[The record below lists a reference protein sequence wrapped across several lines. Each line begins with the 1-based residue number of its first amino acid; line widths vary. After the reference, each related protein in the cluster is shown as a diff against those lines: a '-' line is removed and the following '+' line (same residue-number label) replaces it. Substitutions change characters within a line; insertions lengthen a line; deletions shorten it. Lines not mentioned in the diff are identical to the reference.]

1 MANNEPNEF
10 DEEEGNFVV
19 LNNKKLF
26 KRTMWSKNA
35 AEFLNGVTLSL
46 DVTFGYFQIP
56 IRKNVYFVAEDTL
69 IFLAG
74 KHIIEYD
81 IIRKK
86 QTYLLKNLDDETI
99 VAMNY
104 YMNKKHVLSVAVALK
119 STSRVLPQVKIY
131 SKAKNFSYSL
141 VHAHL
146 SPNANILDIS
156 FFMKSK
162 FLLSLVENEHKY
174 QITIWHIAKEKI
186 ITHIEVDEKLDK
198 ICLSPLNNDE
208 FSLSG
213 PHYLKVW
220 NFNFSDK
227 NLSVKPTS
235 YLRDKEEV
243 LVDHCWISSTPF
255 LIILTGNNEI
265 LAYKHSDLIQTYKLS
280 LTKKDLEQAFSSN
293 MEDKPKRNQNNDQ
306 NVTECFF
313 SCVCA
318 TNRGFACGVSGAGMI
333 ALFDIDKSE
342 KIIHKGNF
350 KMKEDGIDR
359 IERIHSLNTSPDD
372 MYIAL
377 SMVYTTKRLTNEEGG
392 KMITNE
398 GTVKDFKR
406 LELSI
411 FNIAVVDAIR
421 TAYKDPFEP
430 LFEKGVHKG
439 NIVNISSTPT
449 RSIIASLG
457 EDYYVKLWEY
467 GQEFKGIY
475 SEYFHEN
482 PLSISLHP
490 LSIQIAIGFTEGV
503 AVYYLL
509 DDSFRE
515 AHRDNLKDC
524 TAVAYSDGGNLL
536 AASHHQDNRY
546 LVLIYNSY
554 NFEKVMEMGG
564 HNGNLKEILWS
575 SNDTMLITSC
585 NQGILFCWTLSKV
598 NDDKVEHVC
607 DKKYKYNAV
616 TYDIEWDLIVAC
628 CADSKLRLF
637 SDKGQSQVFEYDT
650 NPYQFTSVLICKKM
664 NVILFGTSAGSIR
677 VYLWPIYDFSLT
689 TLEFIEFPIHQ
700 GSLNNIKISP
710 DFQYLITSSEDSS
723 IFLSR
728 IREFADGHDVSA
740 LDMLSAMN
748 NKQKNKEFMG
758 KVSNAFSLNSICLTS
773 KSSHDVRKLNNLKFF
788 KKLIYTFYTLY
799 MLFLLKFYFL
809 MIY

>member
-1 MANNEPNEF
+1 MSMNEPINEF
-10 DEEEGNFVV
+10 DEEEGNFVL

-46 DVTFGYFQIP
+46 DVSFGYSQAP

-69 IFLAG
+69 IFLSG

-86 QTYLLKNLDDETI
+86 ETYLLKNLDDESI

-131 SKAKNFSYSL
+131 SKTKNFSYSL

-146 SPNANILDIS
+146 SPNANILDVS

-174 QITIWHIAKEKI
+174 QIVIWHIAKEKI
-186 ITHIEVDEKLDK
+186 LAHIDVDEQLDK

-213 PHYLKVW
+213 KHYLKVW
-220 NFNFSDK
+220 NFNVAEK
-227 NLSVKPTS
+227 NLSVKPTNF
-235 YLRDKEEV
+235 LKEKEDV
-243 LVDHCWISSTPF
+243 LVDHCWIPNTPF
-255 LIILTGNNEI
+255 LIIVTGNNEI
-265 LAYKHSDLIQTYKLS
+265 LNYKHSDLLQTFKLN
-280 LTKKDLEQAFSSN
+280 LTKKDLELAFSSN
-293 MEDKPKRNQNNDQ
+293 MEDKPKRNQAHDQ
-306 NVTECFF
+306 NTVECYV

-318 TNRGFACGVSGAGMI
+318 TNRGFACGVVGAGLI
-333 ALFDIDKSE
+333 ALFDLDKSE
-342 KIIHKGNF
+342 RIIHKGNF

-359 IERIHSLNTSPDD
+359 IERIHSLHTSPDD

-377 SMVYTTKRLTNEEGG
+377 SLMYTSKRINSEEAGKLMINED
-392 KMITNE
+392 IS
-398 GTVKDFKR
+398 KDFRR
-406 LELSI
+406 LELCI

-439 NIVNISSTPT
+439 NIVNLSITPT
-449 RSIIASLG
+449 RSILASLG

-475 SEYFHEN
+475 SEYFHES

-490 LSIQIAIGFTEGV
+490 LSIQIAIGFSEGV
-503 AVYYLL
+503 RVYYLL
-509 DDSFRE
+509 DDSLKE

-536 AASHHQDNRY
+536 AASNHQDNRY
-546 LVLIYNSY
+546 LILIYNPY
-554 NFEKVMEMGG
+554 TFEKVMEFSG
-564 HNGNLKEILWS
+564 HNGNLREILWS
-575 SNDTMLITSC
+575 CNDTMLISSC
-585 NQGILFCWTLSKV
+585 NQGFLFCWTLLPKG
-598 NDDKVEHVC
+598 NDHREVEHAC

-616 TYDIEWDLIVAC
+616 TYDIEWDLVVAC
-628 CADSKLRLF
+628 CADSKLRIF
-637 SDKGQSQVFEYDT
+637 SDKGQSQVYEYDT
-650 NPYQFTSVLICKKM
+650 TPYQFTSVLICKKM
-664 NVILFGTSAGSIR
+664 NVIFFGTNAGSIR
-677 VYLWPIYDFSLT
+677 VYLWPIYDFTTT

-700 GSLNNIKISP
+700 GNLNNIKISP
-710 DFQYLITSSEDSS
+710 DYQYLITSSEDSS

-728 IREFADGHDVSA
+728 IREYADGHDVSA
-740 LDMLSAMN
+740 LDMLTAMN
-748 NKQKNKEFMG
+748 NKQKNKEFLG
-758 KVSNAFSLNSICLTS
+758 KVTNAFSLNAICLTS
-773 KSSHDVRKLNNLKFF
+773 KSSHDVK
-788 KKLIYTFYTLY
+788 
-799 MLFLLKFYFL
+799 
-809 MIY
+809 